1 MVHEILGYKKV
12 NKQYFFLER
21 DEKDEYETKD
31 PEYKSLVS
39 KKRGTNGFKT
49 KNVSNPSLE

>member
-1 MVHEILGYKKV
+1 MKYWDIKKLT
-12 NKQYFFLER
+12 NSIFFLER

-49 KNVSNPSLE
+49 EKCVQP

>member
-21 DEKDEYETKD
+21 EEKDEYETKD

-49 KNVSNPSLE
+49 EKCVQP

>member
-12 NKQYFFLER
+12 NKQYFFWNGMRKTNMKQKIQNISPLLVKNAER
-21 DEKDEYETKD
+21 T
-31 PEYKSLVS
+31 VS
-39 KKRGTNGFKT
+39 KL